1 MWSAKDMDQGKISEK
16 TSTDSNA
23 CLLFDTRIN
32 TLFPFF
38 PPLFSY
44 KTLGLEYDSDLR
56 FRHTFNWMFCVE
68 AINTSTTMGTQE
80 IAHSE
85 M

>member
-1 MWSAKDMDQGKISEK
+1 MDQGKFSEK

-32 TLFPFF
+32 TLVPFF

-44 KTLGLEYDSDLR
+44 KILGLEYDSDLL
-56 FRHTFNWMFCVE
+56 FRHTFN
-68 AINTSTTMGTQE
+68 
-80 IAHSE
+80 
-85 M
+85 